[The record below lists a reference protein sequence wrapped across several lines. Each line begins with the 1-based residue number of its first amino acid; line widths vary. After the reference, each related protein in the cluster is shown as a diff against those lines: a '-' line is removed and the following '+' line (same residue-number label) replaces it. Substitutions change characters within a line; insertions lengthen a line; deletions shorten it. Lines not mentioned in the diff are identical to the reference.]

1 VARGLRQDD
10 GVLATDLSW
19 TFDPGPVVAISVA
32 GVAYAW
38 RWIDVRR
45 EEEARGASVWRLLS
59 FMAGLALIAAALI
72 SPIDALAEQ
81 LFVMHMVQHIILL
94 DLSAVLL
101 ICGLTKVILRPVT
114 RRLQALEHAAGP
126 LAHPAFAVGFYIAV
140 MWAWHIPTL
149 YDAALRN
156 QSVHAIEHVMLATAG
171 ILYWWHL
178 FSPIRQRQR
187 LGGLG
192 PVVYMASTKLLV
204 GMLGIVIIF
213 APHVL
218 YPFYAHEPRTWGL
231 SAHTDQQVAGAVMAL
246 EQSIVMGIALAYL
259 FIQALTESE
268 REQQRAERYGAA

>member
-32 GVAYAW
+32 GVVY
-38 RWIDVRR
+38 VRR
-45 EEEARGASVWRLLS
+45 WVTVRRADGPRGASVPRLLS
-59 FMAGLALIAAALI
+59 FMTGLALVAAALI
-72 SPIDALAEQ
+72 SPIDVLAEQ

-101 ICGLTKVILRPVT
+101 VCGLTKVILRPAT
-114 RRLQALEHAAGP
+114 RRLQALERAAGP
-126 LAHPAFAVGFYIAV
+126 LAHPAFAVAFYIAV
-140 MWAWHIPTL
+140 IWAWHIPAM
-149 YDAALRN
+149 YDAALGN
-156 QSVHAIEHVMLATAG
+156 EQIHAIEHVMLATAG

-192 PVVYMASTKLLV
+192 PVVYMTSTKLLI

-231 SAHTDQQVAGAVMAL
+231 SAHTDQEVAGAVMAL
-246 EQSIVMGIALAYL
+246 EQTIVMGIALAYL
-259 FIQALTESE
+259 FIQALIESE
-268 REQQRAERYGAA
+268 REQQRAERYEAV

>member
-19 TFDPGPVVAISVA
+19 TLDPGPVVAIAVA
-32 GVAYAW
+32 GVAYTW
-38 RWIDVRR
+38 RWIEVRR
-45 EEEARGASVWRLLS
+45 EAGRRGASVWRLLS
-59 FMAGLALIAAALI
+59 FMTGLALVAAALI

-94 DLSAVLL
+94 DLSAILL
-101 ICGLTKVILRPVT
+101 ICGLTKVMLRPAT

-126 LAHPAFAVGFYIAV
+126 LAHPAFAVAFYIVV
-140 MWAWHIPTL
+140 MWAWHIPGM

-156 QSVHAIEHVMLATAG
+156 QSIHAIEHVMLATAG

-218 YPFYAHEPRTWGL
+218 YPFYAHEPRSWGL

-246 EQSIVMGIALAYL
+246 EQSIVMGVALAYL
-259 FIQALTESE
+259 FIQALIESE
-268 REQQRAERYGAA
+268 REQQRSERYGAA